1 MSINKYKKTIFF
13 LVAVV
18 IFVRGSLFGVQEI
31 SVEQITVT
39 AAPLESALE
48 IGLDPKKPKQPV
60 PAADAADYLK
70 SVPGFSA
77 IRSGGANGDSVFRGM
92 FGSRINIL
100 TDGGNVL
107 GGCPSRMDSPSS
119 YISPESYDS
128 VSVIKG
134 PQTVLYGGGASAATV
149 RFERKPEKFEQGDKP
164 FRIKASALAGS
175 FERIGSSL
183 DAAAGNEK
191 LYFRVTGNYDK
202 SSDYKDG
209 GGNIVPSKW
218 EKWNTDVFFGW
229 TPDKDTLLEIGAGT
243 GDGYA
248 RYAGRGMDGSQFKRE
263 SFSAK
268 FSKKNIG
275 KNIDG
280 GTLDEFEF
288 QSYYNYSDHI
298 MDNYTLRTP
307 SGMMPM
313 PMLSNPSRAVY
324 GARAAFTFN
333 IEQSVFINGI
343 DVQFDEHKGRT
354 DKNKPFIKDIDYNK
368 YGIFSQLQM
377 DLDELNKI
385 VSGVRFDFAQAGDF
399 RSASKTDGDTKNA
412 FLPSVFARF
421 EETVGNTPF
430 SWYAGIGHSQR
441 FPDYWELS
449 QTRMKDGSK
458 NTFEDLNPEKTT
470 QLDVGAHYK
479 TEKINIWLSAY
490 AGIIKD
496 YILFNY
502 ITMAMSENKY
512 VQNVDAGI
520 CGYEIGA
527 EYVFTQ
533 YLKFDSAL
541 AYSFGENTTD
551 NRPLPQIP
559 PLEARFGLNYE
570 TQKWQTGLLWR
581 AAAKQNRIAAGQGNV
596 VGKDFAESEA
606 FNVLSLN
613 VSIELT
619 SYTRLSLGI
628 DNIFDVKYYEHL
640 NMAGNAGF
648 GFSANE
654 QINEPGRMFWGKINV
669 SF

>member
-1 MSINKYKKTIFF
+1 MKKLFLF
-13 LVAVV
+13 LVISILAVSKV
-18 IFVRGSLFGVQEI
+18 FSAQEI

-39 AAPLESALE
+39 AVPLESALE

-92 FGSRINIL
+92 SGSRINIL

-134 PQTVLYGGGASAATV
+134 PQTTLYGGGASAATV

-164 FRIKASALAGS
+164 FKIKASALAGS
-175 FERIGSSL
+175 FDRVGSSL
-183 DAAAGNEK
+183 DAVAGNEK

-209 GGNIVPSKW
+209 GGNIIPSKW
-218 EKWNTDVFFGW
+218 EKWNTDAFLGW
-229 TPDKDTLLEIGAGT
+229 TPDKDTLVELGAGT

-248 RYAGRGMDGSQFKRE
+248 RYGGRAMDGSQFKRE
-263 SFSAK
+263 SFNAK

-275 KNIDG
+275 G
-280 GTLDEFEF
+280 LLDEFEF
-288 QSYYNYSDHI
+288 QSYYNRSDHV

-307 SGMMPM
+307 SGMMSM
-313 PMLSNPSRAVY
+313 PMMSNPLRTVY
-324 GARAAFTFN
+324 GARAFFTLN
-333 IEQSVFINGI
+333 IEQSVFVNGF

-354 DKNKPFIKDIDYNK
+354 DKNKSFVKDMSYNK
-368 YGIFSQLQM
+368 YGIFGELRT

-385 VSGVRFDFAQAGDF
+385 VSGIRFDFNQVDDF
-399 RSASKTDGDTKNA
+399 RAASVTGGETKSS
-412 FLPSVFARF
+412 FLPGIFARF
-421 EETVGNTPF
+421 EETVGDTPF

-449 QTRMKDGSK
+449 QTKIKNNSK
-458 NTFEDLNPEKTT
+458 NAFDALNPEKTT
-470 QLDVGAHYK
+470 QLDAGAHYK

-502 ITMAMSENKY
+502 AAMASDKS

-520 CGYEIGA
+520 FGYEFGA
-527 EYVFTQ
+527 VYAFTKR
-533 YLKFDSAL
+533 LKLDSTI

-551 NRPLPQIP
+551 KRPLPQIP

-570 TQKWQTGLLWR
+570 TEKWQTGLLWR
-581 AAAKQNRIAAGQGNV
+581 VAAKQDRIAAGQGNV
-596 VGKDFAESEA
+596 AGKDFSESEA

-613 VSIELT
+613 VSVELT
-619 SYTRLSLGI
+619 SRVRLSAGI
-628 DNIFDVKYYEHL
+628 DNIFDTKYYEHL
-640 NMAGNAGF
+640 NMAGDAGF
-648 GFSANE
+648 GFSSNK
-654 QINEPGRMFWGKINV
+654 QINEPGRMLWGKINV
-669 SF
+669 NF